1 MQETSVG
8 FIGLGIMGKP
18 MATNLV
24 KAGYKLYVYNRSS
37 EPAEQLAQMGAI
49 KAANPKELAMAS
61 DIVITMLPDSPEVE
75 QVLLGSNGVFEGAK
89 AGTLIID
96 MSTISPSAAIR
107 LAHIAEQKG
116 LKMLDAPVTGA
127 DVGAKE
133 GTLTI
138 MVGGKRDDF
147 ERAMP
152 IFQVLGKTIVHVG
165 DHGAGQTVKACNQI
179 VTALTLEAISEALL
193 LAKNS
198 GIDPSTL
205 FTVLSSGLAS
215 SRILDVKKDKFLS
228 GRFDPGFKISL
239 HEKDLNIALSTAR
252 QSGVPLPLTSLVQQ
266 MFVSLKAQGLGNMDH
281 SAVFLFLESLVERKT

>member
-1 MQETSVG
+1 
-8 FIGLGIMGKP
+8 
-18 MATNLV
+18 
-24 KAGYKLYVYNRSS
+24 
-37 EPAEQLAQMGAI
+37 MGAI

>member
-1 MQETSVG
+1 MPETSVG